1 MTILRVYS
9 PAIGQKFAK
18 MFNELVIE
26 HFGFAPA
33 QFVDE
38 AIEIVNSSL
47 FKVLVSVERAVE
59 NELGVQ
65 ETSDVR

>member
-1 MTILRVYS
+1 
-9 PAIGQKFAK
+9 